1 MANKAKSKRQE
12 RLTPQS
18 MSGISVDDALRGA
31 MQVPPPDEKP
41 KKKRKAKKKAKR
53 KKKAAP

>member
-1 MANKAKSKRQE
+1 MARKVKRKE

-18 MSGISVDDALRGA
+18 MSGISVDEALAGA
-31 MQVPPPDEKP
+31 MQVPPPADKP
-41 KKKRKAKKKAKR
+41 KKKRRAKKKAKR